1 MNEQKIR
8 ANIRK
13 LLFEDNWV
21 AYATDDRSAGK
32 FAVAD
37 DNLNVPIDPEAQMA
51 VQLSVS
57 EPPVEDEDF
66 KPVNATELAKSLNVL
81 FRDTPED
88 QIEYVYKQA
97 HRLHAFAEEKSNIKR
112 KKIRKP
118 ISNFSTNIK
127 KGSELVK
134 YQPKYN
140 FTFGKFLSYI
150 IVSIITF
157 VAIIIVLDTFKDPL
171 SGIFPN
177 LELLLYNLFETLRD
191 LILFAKDL
199 N

>member
-1 MNEQKIR
+1 MI
-8 ANIRK
+8 I
-13 LLFEDNWV
+13 V
-21 AYATDDRSAGK
+21 CPSCGK
-32 FAVAD
+32 NF
-37 DNLNVPIDPEAQMA
+37 NV
-51 VQLSVS
+51 
-57 EPPVEDEDF
+57 DEDLIPDKGRLLKCGSCNQTWF
-66 KPVNATELAKSLNVL
+66 FNKNENIEIKPSTNKVFV
-81 FRDTPED
+81 
-88 QIEYVYKQA
+88 
-97 HRLHAFAEEKSNIKR
+97 EEKSNIKQ

-140 FTFGKFLSYI
+140 FTFAKFLSYI

-171 SGIFPN
+171 SNIFPN
-177 LELLLYNLFETLRD
+177 LELVLYNLFETLRD

>member
-1 MNEQKIR
+1 MIIACPSCKKKFDVDENLIPDKGR
-8 ANIRK
+8 
-13 LLFEDNWV
+13 LLKCGSCYQTWFFNKDE
-21 AYATDDRSAGK
+21 
-32 FAVAD
+32 
-37 DNLNVPIDPEAQMA
+37 NVQ
-51 VQLSVS
+51 
-57 EPPVEDEDF
+57 F
-66 KPVNATELAKSLNVL
+66 KPSK
-81 FRDTPED
+81 ED
-88 QIEYVYKQA
+88 LII
-97 HRLHAFAEEKSNIKR
+97 EEKIDNKD
-112 KKIRKP
+112 KKNTKP
-118 ISNFSTNIK
+118 LSNFSTNTK

-171 SGIFPN
+171 SSIFPN

>member
-1 MNEQKIR
+1 MIIVCPSCGKNFDVDEKLIPDNGRLLKCGSCNQTWFFNRNENVEIKSPT
-8 ANIRK
+8 NEF
-13 LLFEDNWV
+13 FE
-21 AYATDDRSAGK
+21 
-32 FAVAD
+32 
-37 DNLNVPIDPEAQMA
+37 
-51 VQLSVS
+51 
-57 EPPVEDEDF
+57 
-66 KPVNATELAKSLNVL
+66 
-81 FRDTPED
+81 
-88 QIEYVYKQA
+88 
-97 HRLHAFAEEKSNIKR
+97 EEKPIIKE

-118 ISNFSTNIK
+118 VSNFSNNNQ

-140 FTFGKFLSYI
+140 FTFAKFLSYI

-171 SGIFPN
+171 SNIFPN
-177 LELLLYNLFETLRD
+177 LELVLYNLFETLRD

>member
-1 MNEQKIR
+1 M
-8 ANIRK
+8 
-13 LLFEDNWV
+13 
-21 AYATDDRSAGK
+21 
-32 FAVAD
+32 
-37 DNLNVPIDPEAQMA
+37 
-51 VQLSVS
+51 
-57 EPPVEDEDF
+57 
-66 KPVNATELAKSLNVL
+66 
-81 FRDTPED
+81 
-88 QIEYVYKQA
+88 
-97 HRLHAFAEEKSNIKR
+97 EEKPNIKE
-112 KKIRKP
+112 KQIRKP
-118 ISNFSTNIK
+118 KSNFSTNIK

-171 SGIFPN
+171 SNIFPN
-177 LELLLYNLFETLRD
+177 LELVLYNLFETLRD